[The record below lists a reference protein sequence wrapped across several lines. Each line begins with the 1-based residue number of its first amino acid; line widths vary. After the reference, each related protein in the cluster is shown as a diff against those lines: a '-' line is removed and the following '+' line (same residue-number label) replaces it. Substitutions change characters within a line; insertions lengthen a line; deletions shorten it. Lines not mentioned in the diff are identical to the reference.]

1 MITQIY
7 SLQKLDEA
15 IATMDAGADYI
26 GLVPM
31 QSIGLA
37 RTPISEVHA
46 IYDEARKRG
55 CTCVG
60 IALTNDPDEIIE
72 VMKQARPDILHVCSE
87 KFAADKAF
95 AERLHRELPGMKLMQ
110 AVLIEGPEA
119 VEQAKAY
126 AEYCDYLILD
136 TGLAPNTGIGASG
149 KTHDWSIDAE
159 IVRSV
164 NIPVIMAGGLGP
176 DNVEAAIEEVRP
188 FGVDSLTKTS
198 RFHEDGSMEKDPE
211 KVKLFCDRAKAK
223 AKELGI

>member
-119 VEQAKAY
+119 VEQAKEY
-126 AEYCDYLILD
+126 AEYCDYLRC
-136 TGLAPNTGIGASG
+136 
-149 KTHDWSIDAE
+149 
-159 IVRSV
+159 V
-164 NIPVIMAGGLGP
+164 
-176 DNVEAAIEEVRP
+176 
-188 FGVDSLTKTS
+188 
-198 RFHEDGSMEKDPE
+198 
-211 KVKLFCDRAKAK
+211 
-223 AKELGI
+223 